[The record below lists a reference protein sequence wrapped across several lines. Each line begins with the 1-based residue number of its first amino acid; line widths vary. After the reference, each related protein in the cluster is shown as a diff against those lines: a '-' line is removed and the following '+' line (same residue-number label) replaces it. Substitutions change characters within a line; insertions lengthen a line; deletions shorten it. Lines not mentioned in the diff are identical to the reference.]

1 MEGEKGEWG
10 FKAHKQI
17 VKALFRERHTREL
30 LEAYQG
36 MLGYLGGAVS
46 RNDAEKKI
54 NSLLDYVSGPK
65 QKEGAEARVGGEEG
79 EEGPTVLEALY
90 GATLEALGGGS

>member
-17 VKALFRERHTREL
+17 VKALFRERRPGEL

-36 MLGYLGGAVS
+36 MLGYLAGAVS

-65 QKEGAEARVGGEEG
+65 QREW
-79 EEGPTVLEALY
+79 
-90 GATLEALGGGS
+90 GGGAGGG